1 MQQARAPK
9 AALLFPGLDA
19 LFMSSKLQRWLGD
32 EKVMEG
38 LTEASAH
45 LSAITGE
52 KEDLAEFIRVNKRLH
67 LADFDRTLVALTGLQ
82 VGIARQLQVQ
92 WDIAQGCSHGD
103 VARSVICES
112 LSFRDA
118 IDLLWTFGQLRKTC
132 PKGYTANVRTR
143 DGSPLLPAQL
153 EWLRAMDTPV
163 SLWSDTNA
171 TIGGSAE
178 ILEKIIAKSEEMGL
192 KVKPVLQYPVHSPT
206 MRPSMEELRSLSPK
220 WKVSAPNK
228 PVFSSVWIRYLE
240 SPQDILEEGLDSAI
254 KEVRWTETLAHLHEK
269 EGVDTFINVGP
280 SNTLTGWL
288 FNSPQ
293 FAGVKLLDGW
303 ELLHGPEEA

>member
-1 MQQARAPK
+1 MQPATPK

-19 LFMSSKLQRWLGD
+19 LFMSSKLQRWLTD
-32 EKVMEG
+32 EKVCET
-38 LTEASAH
+38 LREASGL
-45 LSAITGE
+45 LSEFTGQ

-67 LADFDRTLVALTGLQ
+67 LADFDRTLVALTALQ
-82 VGIARQLQVQ
+82 VGITRQLEVK

-118 IDLLWTFGQLRKTC
+118 IDLLWTFGELRKTC

-143 DGSPLLPAQL
+143 DGSALTPEQL
-153 EWLRAMDTPV
+153 QWLKDSDTPV

-171 TIGGSAE
+171 TIGGSVE
-178 ILEKIIAKSEEMGL
+178 VLEKIIAQSESRGL
-192 KVKPVLQYPVHSPT
+192 KVKPVLQYPVHSPA
-206 MRPSMEELRSLSPK
+206 MRPSMEELRAKSARWQLR
-220 WKVSAPNK
+220 APNK
-228 PVFSSVWIRYLE
+228 PVFSSLWIRYLTT
-240 SPQDILEEGLDSAI
+240 PADILEEGLASAVQ
-254 KEVRWTETLAHLHEK
+254 EVRWTETLAHLHEK
-269 EGVDTFINVGP
+269 EGVTTFINVGP

-288 FNSPQ
+288 FSSPK
-293 FAGVKLLDGW
+293 FKGVTLLDGW